1 MTTYSNN
8 KLLGAI
14 RGTHL
19 SGVVGIVYKG
29 DESSNRGLVY
39 GFAAGEGGWVLYTFQ
54 PFPAGTRNEGWIS
67 VEVRSYEGVPMDS
80 PALVVEHVRGCRPKC
95 KYMVRGAG
103 NLQGFSKIQLLVG
116 RITDVFYCRQ
126 KTLSMRFT

>member
-19 SGVVGIVYKG
+19 SGVVEIVYKG

-39 GFAAGEGGWVLYTFQ
+39 GFAASEGG
-54 PFPAGTRNEGWIS
+54 
-67 VEVRSYEGVPMDS
+67 
-80 PALVVEHVRGCRPKC
+80 
-95 KYMVRGAG
+95 
-103 NLQGFSKIQLLVG
+103 
-116 RITDVFYCRQ
+116 
-126 KTLSMRFT
+126 